1 MTDERWR
8 WKIQWLDKL
17 HALIV
22 LTTVDAEILAYYRHE
37 PELRV
42 RRAGARGHDGLVVGV
57 DGLVVGVD
65 GLVVGVGGLTRTVNV
80 AVAVCAGDSLSVTVT
95 VAL

>member
-1 MTDERWR
+1 M
-8 WKIQWLDKL
+8 
-17 HALIV
+17 ALAQPPPV
-22 LTTVDAEILAYYRHE
+22 EVD
-37 PELRV
+37 
-42 RRAGARGHDGLVVGV
+42 DGLVAGV

-95 VAL
+95 VTL